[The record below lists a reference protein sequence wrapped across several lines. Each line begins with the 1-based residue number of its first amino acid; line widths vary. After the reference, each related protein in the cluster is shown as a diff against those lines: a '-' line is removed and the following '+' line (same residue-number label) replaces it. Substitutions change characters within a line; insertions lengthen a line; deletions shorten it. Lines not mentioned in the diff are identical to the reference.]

1 MTKPAIEPKSSQ
13 LPIKPRL
20 RSGEYSATKIEA
32 PVYSPPTEKPCA
44 ILHSSSRIGAQIP
57 IVAYDGIRPI
67 QNVLIDMITMVIA
80 RIFCR
85 PYLSPSI
92 PKNRPPNGRIKKGT
106 EKVPSA
112 AIICTLGLASGKKT
126 LPRAYATKPYTP
138 KSNHSIALPSEAAV
152 IAFFSLLSSM
162 MVTSRSVMGFTF
174 FLLSIIILFCSRLE
188 RTNLRRMTR
197 SFASCVGSGEL
208 LCSTFQA

>member
-1 MTKPAIEPKSSQ
+1 M
-13 LPIKPRL
+13 
-20 RSGEYSATKIEA
+20 
-32 PVYSPPTEKPCA
+32 
-44 ILHSSSRIGAQIP
+44 P

-67 QNVLIDMITMVIA
+67 QNVLIDMMTMVIA

-112 AIICTLGLASGKKT
+112 AIICTLGLASGKRLYRGIRNKT
-126 LPRAYATKPYTP
+126 INP
-138 KSNHSIALPSEAAV
+138 KIEPFHR
-152 IAFFSLLSSM
+152 
-162 MVTSRSVMGFTF
+162 VTQRRCGNRFLQFAIINDGHIPKRDGFYF
-174 FLLSIIILFCSRLE
+174 FLLSIIFLFCSRLE